1 MADGFG
7 KVYCNFQITKAW
19 VHAAT
24 LKKSL
29 YSKKERK
36 EKTIK
41 HSNNDRQG
49 NANLV

>member
-1 MADGFG
+1 MANSFG
-7 KVYCNFQITKAW
+7 KVYCDSQMTKVW

-29 YSKKERK
+29 YFQKERK

-41 HSNNDRQG
+41 HSNNDRQS